1 MSSSQKPPGPA
12 APGKQSG
19 KQSVKTPGK
28 TRPDPVRRRR
38 FLQRCL
44 GALGGIGSLMAVYPL
59 IRYIEPPPEAE
70 GANRVEI
77 DRASLPPGT
86 SRTVIY
92 RGRPTIVVNTSDGYI
107 AYNAVCPHLGCVVK
121 WEGGTQSL
129 ICPCHGGIFGTDGSV
144 QGGPIPGPL
153 TAVELSVTDDK
164 IIVGV

>member
-1 MSSSQKPPGPA
+1 MSSTPKPPGSEVPA
-12 APGKQSG
+12 GKPRKAPVEK
-19 KQSVKTPGK
+19 
-28 TRPDPVRRRR
+28 RPDPVRRRR
-38 FLQRCL
+38 FLRRCL
-44 GALGGIGSLMAVYPL
+44 GALGGLGFLMAAYPL

-70 GANRVEI
+70 GGDRVEI
-77 DRASLPPGT
+77 DRATLPEGT

-129 ICPCHGGIFGTDGSV
+129 ICPCHGGKFGMDGSV

-153 TAVELSVTDDK
+153 TAVELSVSDDK
-164 IIVGV
+164 IIIGA

>member
-1 MSSSQKPPGPA
+1 MSSTPKPPGTDVP
-12 APGKQSG
+12 PGKPGQS
-19 KQSVKTPGK
+19 PGK

-38 FLQRCL
+38 FLRKCL
-44 GALGGIGSLMAVYPL
+44 GALGGVGFLMAVYPL

-77 DRASLPPGT
+77 DKTSLPPGT

-129 ICPCHGGIFGTDGSV
+129 ICPCHGGKFGTDGSV

-153 TAVELSVTDDK
+153 TAVELSVSDDK

>member
-1 MSSSQKPPGPA
+1 MSSTPKPPGSAVPPGKPRK
-12 APGKQSG
+12 APGK
-19 KQSVKTPGK
+19 K
-28 TRPDPVRRRR
+28 RPDPVRRRR
-38 FLQRCL
+38 FLRKCL
-44 GALGGIGSLMAVYPL
+44 GALGGIGFLMAVYPL

-70 GANRVEI
+70 GGNRVEI
-77 DRASLPPGT
+77 DRDSLPPGT

-129 ICPCHGGIFGTDGSV
+129 ICPCHGGKFGTDGSV

-153 TAVELSVTDDK
+153 TAVELSVSDDK
-164 IIVGV
+164 IIIGA

>member
-1 MSSSQKPPGPA
+1 MSSTQKPTGSAVPGRKPRKE
-12 APGKQSG
+12 PGKSQ
-19 KQSVKTPGK
+19 
-28 TRPDPVRRRR
+28 PDPVRRRR
-38 FLQRCL
+38 FLQKCL
-44 GALGGIGSLMAVYPL
+44 GALGGLGSLMAVYPL

-70 GANRVEI
+70 GGNRVEI
-77 DRASLPPGT
+77 DRESLPPGT

-129 ICPCHGGIFGTDGSV
+129 VCPCHGGKFGMDGSV

-164 IIVGV
+164 IIIGA

>member
-1 MSSSQKPPGPA
+1 MSSPQKPPEAP
-12 APGKQSG
+12 APGK
-19 KQSVKTPGK
+19 KPPETPGK
-28 TRPDPVRRRR
+28 KPVDQVRRRR
-38 FLQRCL
+38 FLQKCL
-44 GALGGIGSLMAVYPL
+44 GVLGGLGSLMAVYPL

-70 GANRVEI
+70 GSNRVEI

-121 WEGGTQSL
+121 WEGGSQSL
-129 ICPCHGGIFGTDGSV
+129 VCPCHGGKFGMDGSV

-153 TAVELSVTDDK
+153 SAVDLTVSDDK
-164 IIVGV
+164 IIIGA

>member
-1 MSSSQKPPGPA
+1 MSSTPKPPGTDVP
-12 APGKQSG
+12 PGKPRKS
-19 KQSVKTPGK
+19 PGK

-38 FLQRCL
+38 FLRKCL
-44 GALGGIGSLMAVYPL
+44 GALGGVGFLMAVYPL

-70 GANRVEI
+70 GSNRVEI
-77 DRASLPPGT
+77 DKASLPPGT

-92 RGRPTIVVNTSDGYI
+92 RGRPTIVVNTSEGYI

-129 ICPCHGGIFGTDGSV
+129 ICPCHGGKFGTDGSV

-153 TAVELSVTDDK
+153 TAVELSVSDDK
-164 IIVGV
+164 IIIGV